1 MPNGFDWRHYI
12 GHFLVAFVIACYGAI
27 FLYIYLDGKY
37 ERDMQERGA
46 AAEKKRHS
54 KSHLKVTTR
63 RKRKMDQ
70 KKGKRVIKKNT

>member
-37 ERDMQERGA
+37 ERDMQARGA
-46 AAEKKRHS
+46 AAEKKKALK
-54 KSHLKVTTR
+54 KSSESNNK
-63 RKRKMDQ
+63 KKKKDGS
-70 KKGKRVIKKNT
+70 KKGKKSD